1 MRLEYFELVDRI
13 VQLSVPEGVVHATA
27 HVPMQSPIFEGHF
40 PDHPIMPGV
49 LLIEAMAQTSGWI
62 ILALSKFE
70 RMPFLAGVKDAKLRN
85 FVNPGTDLLL
95 TAKVMH
101 EGSGYVKTQTEVMV
115 DNVQTCS
122 AQLTFRVLPFPSPI
136 FRNMVQ
142 AAARRV
148 DFPME
153 LAAHDQ

>member
-13 VQLSVPEGVVHATA
+13 VHLSVPDGVVHAA
-27 HVPMQSPIFEGHF
+27 ARVPMESPIFEGHF

-85 FVNPGTDLLL
+85 FVMPGTDLLL
-95 TAKVMH
+95 TAKVLH
-101 EGSGYVKTQTEVMV
+101 EGSGYVKTQTQVLV
-115 DNVQTCS
+115 DKTTTCS
-122 AQLTFRVLPFPSPI
+122 AELTFRVLPFPSPI
-136 FRNMVQ
+136 FKDMVQ

-148 DFPME
+148 EFPME
-153 LAAHDQ
+153 LVADGA